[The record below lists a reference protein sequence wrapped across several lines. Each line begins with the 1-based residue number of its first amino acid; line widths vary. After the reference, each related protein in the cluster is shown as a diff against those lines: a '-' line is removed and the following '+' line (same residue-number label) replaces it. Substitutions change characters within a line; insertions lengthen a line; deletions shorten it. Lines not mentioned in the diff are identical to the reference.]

1 MTVCFTGHRPQHF
14 SFGFDEG
21 HPDCVFLKKTL
32 QDEILRQINEGA
44 DTFICGMA
52 QGTDIWAAEAVLKF
66 KDDFPHIRLIA
77 AIPCPDQTKR
87 WVKSSVLRYKTILEK
102 CDEKITIS
110 PFYHAGCM
118 HQRNRYM
125 VDNSDVLIA
134 VYDNS
139 ESGGTAFTVNYAK
152 KLGKTIVNIIP

>member
-14 SFGFDEG
+14 SFGFDES
-21 HPDCVFLKKTL
+21 HPDCIRLKENLKN
-32 QDEILRQINEGA
+32 EILRQINEGA
-44 DTFICGMA
+44 DIFICGMA
-52 QGTDIWAAEAVLKF
+52 QGTDIWAAEAVIEAREN
-66 KDDFPHIRLIA
+66 FPYIKLIA
-77 AIPCPDQTKR
+77 AIPCPDQANR
-87 WVKSSVLRYKTILEK
+87 WRKSAIERYDRILKK
-102 CDEKITIS
+102 CDEKKVIS

-152 KLGKTIVNIIP
+152 KLGKAIVYLIP